1 MSELWHRRVNAALW
15 KSIWPPAVL
24 LGLECLSI
32 NVGCL
37 AGFRQSVVDNNQ
49 TSYRFAIVLQYAR
62 AMDQFSV

>member
-1 MSELWHRRVNAALW
+1 MASAGQHGTLEKHL
-15 KSIWPPAVL
+15 PPAVL

-37 AGFRQSVVDNNQ
+37 AGFRQSVVDSNQ
-49 TSYRFAIVLQYAR
+49 TSYRFAIVFQYA